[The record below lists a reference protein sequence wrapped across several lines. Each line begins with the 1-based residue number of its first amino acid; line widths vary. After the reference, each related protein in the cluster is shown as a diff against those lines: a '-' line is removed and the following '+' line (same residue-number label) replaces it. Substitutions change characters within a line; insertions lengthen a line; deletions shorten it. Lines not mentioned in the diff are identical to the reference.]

1 MINWERVNELR
12 DEVGQE
18 DFLEV
23 VEIFLEEVDEV
34 VARLR
39 SAPDPT
45 TYEDDLHFL
54 KGSAVN
60 LGFAALSEICQSG
73 EKKAAEGDV
82 LSIDVAAVLSVYEK
96 SKTQFNG
103 GIQQD
108 TLVA

>member
-39 SAPDPT
+39 TSPDPT

-54 KGSAVN
+54 RGSAMN
-60 LGFAALSEICQSG
+60 LEFAALSRTCHSG
-73 EKKAAEGDV
+73 ETCV
-82 LSIDVAAVLSVYEK
+82 I
-96 SKTQFNG
+96 
-103 GIQQD
+103 
-108 TLVA
+108 